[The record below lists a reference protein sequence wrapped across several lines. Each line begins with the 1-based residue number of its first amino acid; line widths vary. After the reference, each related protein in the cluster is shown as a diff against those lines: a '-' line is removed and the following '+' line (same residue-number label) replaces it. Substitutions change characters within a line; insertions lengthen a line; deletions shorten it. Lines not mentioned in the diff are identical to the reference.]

1 MVIDDETTY
10 QELCM
15 WGSNLHCCAG
25 GSSIHLMAPLQEMGE
40 GELVGLT
47 STHHTPPWSPLRAQL
62 LS

>member
-1 MVIDDETTY
+1 MMLKPLTRNFACGGLIWTAVP
-10 QELCM
+10 
-15 WGSNLHCCAG
+15 G

-47 STHHTPPWSPLRAQL
+47 STHHTPPWSPLHAQL